1 MDRCVAPV
9 QGDIMLYAAEHV
21 VIFGGWADSA
31 KTKYTAYQEPGCHT
45 DGPHHAF
52 KYGRVC
58 VGGGVMALSCRP
70 PIACSLRVVCECVL
84 P

>member
-1 MDRCVAPV
+1 
-9 QGDIMLYAAEHV
+9 MLYAAEHV

-52 KYGRVC
+52 KYDCMHMC
-58 VGGGVMALSCRP
+58 VGDTVELRGVQ
-70 PIACSLRVVCECVL
+70 LRQRNLLVL
-84 P
+84 RCCCYC